1 MCIKE
6 RNMREGERRGEG
18 KESLRLHRRERA
30 FFTPRSAM
38 GPHEKGSGPMN

>member
-18 KESLRLHRRERA
+18 KESLRLHMRERA
-30 FFTPRSAM
+30 FFTPPLLWAHM
-38 GPHEKGSGPMN
+38 KKEVGP